1 MRFAKALFFTVLALP
16 VSALASGDCAGEY
29 ADCHD
34 TCMVSYGGS
43 IQESVKAK
51 LVKCVARCQKTANT
65 CRERVKETKVNQLDE
80 SALDKKTAEKRNKK
94 ENDELTPE
102 SKPGPEKPKARKTSL
117 DDDDLRNE

>member
-1 MRFAKALFFTVLALP
+1 MRFAKALLFTVLMLP
-16 VSALASGDCAGEY
+16 VSAWASGDCADEY

-34 TCMVSYGGS
+34 TCVVSYGGS

-51 LVKCVARCQKTANT
+51 LVKCVARCQKTANN

-80 SALDKKTAEKRNKK
+80 PALDKKTTEKLNKK

-102 SKPGPEKPKARKTSL
+102 SKPGPLKPKSKKI
-117 DDDDLRNE
+117 DDDDLRNQ